1 MEDGLGAANTR
12 RAMSRRVERVE
23 RGVTVH
29 DETLMRLASVHAIGA
44 ITAQRWA
51 ARQPVPAW
59 RVCYNW
65 TQIQPG
71 SDGMKVLLTGGAGD
85 LGWCQAGGLAIQYE
99 GAAPGESVWPYESAG
114 LRNGPDV

>member
-1 MEDGLGAANTR
+1 MCCPAHGWRYDVRTGQTIHEPDDGVVRFLVQVVDGTILVALGERRCTVMEDGLGAANTR

-23 RGVTVH
+23 RGVPVH

-59 RVCYNW
+59 RVC
-65 TQIQPG
+65 
-71 SDGMKVLLTGGAGD
+71 
-85 LGWCQAGGLAIQYE
+85 
-99 GAAPGESVWPYESAG
+99 
-114 LRNGPDV
+114 